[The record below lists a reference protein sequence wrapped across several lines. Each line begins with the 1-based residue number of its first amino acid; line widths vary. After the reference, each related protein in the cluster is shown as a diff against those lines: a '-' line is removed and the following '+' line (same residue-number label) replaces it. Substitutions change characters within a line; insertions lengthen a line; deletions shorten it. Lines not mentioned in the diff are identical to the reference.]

1 MWHKVNL
8 FMAWFFI
15 PQTLAMGW
23 VAAAGRVVL
32 ELLGA
37 ATREGDIPGRIVGAL
52 LLFGAVYLVLHLRGS
67 LPPQGKPEGNG
78 FRFGHRLVMAGNLL
92 AVLLFIFSLTDFLI
106 GNPDLLMVLT
116 RFTTAFGYWA
126 MACWVVGFSF
136 LYQSSLPGK

>member
-1 MWHKVNL
+1 MR
-8 FMAWFFI
+8 
-15 PQTLAMGW
+15 PGTSPSRRLATGSSSTT
-23 VAAAGRVVL
+23 RCD
-32 ELLGA
+32 GA
-37 ATREGDIPGRIVGAL
+37 VPGRIVGAL

-92 AVLLFIFSLTDFLI
+92 AVLLFIFSLTNSLI
-106 GNPDLLMVLT
+106 GNPDVLMVLT
-116 RFTTAFGYWA
+116 KFTTAFGYWA